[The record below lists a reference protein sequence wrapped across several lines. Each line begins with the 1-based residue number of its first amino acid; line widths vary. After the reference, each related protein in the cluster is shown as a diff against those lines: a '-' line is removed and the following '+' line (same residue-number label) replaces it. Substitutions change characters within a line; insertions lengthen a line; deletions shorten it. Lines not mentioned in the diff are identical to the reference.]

1 MCQLI
6 QIHIFTDSFLSLPA
20 LGTQSPG
27 GSSAGTASGIAAGIA
42 PVGLGS
48 DTMGSLRVPA
58 ASCGIVGFRPSRG
71 RWPGGGVVPINSLR
85 DTPGPMAQS
94 VADLVLLDG
103 AVTGDT
109 VITKVYIRY
118 YPLPS

>member
-1 MCQLI
+1 
-6 QIHIFTDSFLSLPA
+6 
-20 LGTQSPG
+20 
-27 GSSAGTASGIAAGIA
+27 
-42 PVGLGS
+42 
-48 DTMGSLRVPA
+48 
-58 ASCGIVGFRPSRG
+58 
-71 RWPGGGVVPINSLR
+71 VPINSLR

-118 YPLPS
+118 YPLQSRLYPLISVITKVISVNIF